1 MRWQTPDAALRD
13 MVLSPPQRA
22 RGIDPAAPRTGSPES
37 AKAAEHA
44 YTLVVCALQGLS
56 EQEQEIL
63 IAYALGL
70 SYRRIAAHLH
80 RSDWWVRQTHR
91 RAWEVFR
98 ARLAAYDLIP
108 SDEPA

>member
-22 RGIDPAAPRTGSPES
+22 RGIDPAAPRTGSPEA

-91 RAWEVFR
+91 RAWETFR
-98 ARLAAYDLIP
+98 DRLAAYDLIP
-108 SDEPA
+108 SDDPA